1 MSYREFSFILP
12 KGLIDSNDEI
22 HRYGKMRSTTGKDE
36 IIIQQDVQVQKFAE
50 YGVLVT
56 ISRVITELGQ
66 LSQITPRLLEQLFLV
81 DLVYLQELYD
91 QINQPIT
98 GGWLS
103 EGEC

>member
-56 ISRVITELGQ
+56 LSRVITELGQ
-66 LSQITPRLLEQLFLV
+66 ARSRVRRNCGTLITAAFKFSASLPPR
-81 DLVYLQELYD
+81 
-91 QINQPIT
+91 P
-98 GGWLS
+98 G
-103 EGEC
+103 

>member
-1 MSYREFSFILP
+1 
-12 KGLIDSNDEI
+12 
-22 HRYGKMRSTTGKDE
+22 
-36 IIIQQDVQVQKFAE
+36 
-50 YGVLVT
+50 VT
-56 ISRVITELGQ
+56 LSRVITELGH
-66 LSQITPRLLEQLFLV
+66 LSQITPKLLEQLFLV